1 MMKKLSPY
9 IFLGLLWCN
18 VGIAEDKKKLP
29 VNLTDYHSSSLNE
42 NLVNYGWKTK
52 SVRKT
57 NEFDIYILNKDSWI
71 LYCTVEIKYLD
82 SDCYLP

>member
-1 MMKKLSPY
+1 MKKLLG
-9 IFLGLLWCN
+9 IVVLGLLWCN
-18 VGIAEDKKKLP
+18 VGFAGEKKKLP
-29 VNLTDYHSSSLNE
+29 VTFTDYHPSSLNE